1 VTGVPLPQLALALPP
16 AGAASARSLSPQ
28 QLGVLTW
35 DDEDVL
41 RAERLDLPPLRLSD
55 GDLLVVRD
63 RLHPAPLLAP
73 APAAT
78 NRRASFGEFPRTTF
92 APQPRY
98 TDVGGLHIRAHLDG
112 AGAWS

>member
-1 VTGVPLPQLALALPP
+1 MPLPQLALALPP
-16 AGAASARSLSPQ
+16 TGAAGARSLSPQ
-28 QLGVLTW
+28 QLGSLSW

-41 RAERLDLPPLRLSD
+41 ATLHLDWPPLRLGD

-63 RLHPAPLLAP
+63 RLHPPPLLVP
-73 APAAT
+73 VPAAST

-98 TDVGGLHIRAHLDG
+98 ADAGGLHIRAHLDG
-112 AGAWS
+112 SA

>member
-1 VTGVPLPQLALALPP
+1 MPLAQLALALPP
-16 AGAASARSLSPQ
+16 AGAASARSLSPH

>member
-1 VTGVPLPQLALALPP
+1 M
-16 AGAASARSLSPQ
+16 
-28 QLGVLTW
+28 
-35 DDEDVL
+35 L

-98 TDVGGLHIRAHLDG
+98 TDAGGLHIRAHLDG